1 MFSLCLFFLYLLL
14 QCLEQ
19 VTVGFTTAAAM
30 TIGSSQIKSLLG
42 IKGSTN
48 GFVQSW
54 ISVFTQIEETRLW
67 DAVLGASTITVLLLL
82 KVQFGHFF
90 SEKEKNVFQK
100 NSKISKKKSKMFSK
114 KKTLFFFEMLFHLSI
129 QLYLFISSLQN
140 LKYKKSLRDIESQS
154 VWKNECKKYLSLGR
168 NAIVVIFGTLLAYIL
183 DTYDHNPFTLT
194 GKTMKKYLDV

>member
-114 KKTLFFFEMLFHLSI
+114 KNTVFFRNVVP
-129 QLYLFISSLQN
+129 FINTIVFIYFIVAEPQVQ
-140 LKYKKSLRDIESQS
+140 KK
-154 VWKNECKKYLSLGR
+154 
-168 NAIVVIFGTLLAYIL
+168 
-183 DTYDHNPFTLT
+183 LT
-194 GKTMKKYLDV
+194 